1 VSDRRATLRDVAAH
15 AGVSPRTVSNVVND
29 FIHVSPTTR
38 AKVQDSVDALDY
50 RPNLLARGLRHQP
63 TGFIT
68 LLLPQLTVPY
78 FAELA
83 HEVVEC
89 ARALGAI
96 VMVDETGGDP
106 ERERVLL
113 DTAAEARWI
122 DGVLLSSIGLTEQ
135 DLAGLGSRMSVV
147 LLGERTAG
155 SALDHVGID
164 NVAAS
169 TDAVAHLVEGGR
181 TRIVAVGGH
190 GDPLDVTSRLRLEGH
205 TRALEKAGLAGRG
218 GHVRTPDYSRESGRV
233 AVHALMERT
242 DRPDALFCFSDDLAL
257 GALRA
262 LSERGVRVPEDVAV
276 VGFDDAGTSA
286 YLSPALTSIRQD
298 RAATARGALDILTA
312 RIGGRHGPPRDLSV
326 PYALVVRE
334 SSRPPS

>member
-50 RPNLLARGLRHQP
+50 RPNLLARGLRQGP
-63 TGFIT
+63 TGFLT
-68 LLLPQLTVPY
+68 LLVPQLAVPY

-89 ARALGAI
+89 ARETGAF

-122 DGVLLSSIGLTEQ
+122 DGVLLSSVGLTES
-135 DLAGLGSRMSVV
+135 DLAGLGSRMTVV

-164 NVAAS
+164 NVAAA
-169 TDAVAHLVEGGR
+169 TDAVTHLVHGGR
-181 TRIVAVGGH
+181 TRIVALGGD
-190 GDPLDVTSRLRLEGH
+190 GDPLDITSRLRLEGH
-205 TRALEKAGLAGRG
+205 TRALGAAGLSRAG
-218 GHVRTPDYSRESGRV
+218 GHARTPDYSRESGRV
-233 AVHALMERT
+233 AVHALMERS
-242 DRPDALFCFSDDLAL
+242 DPPDALFCFSDDLAV
-257 GALRA
+257 GAVRG

-286 YLSPALTSIRQD
+286 YLTPGLTSIRPD
-298 RAATARGALDILTA
+298 RAAIARGALDILTA
-312 RIGGRHGPPRDLSV
+312 RISGQHGPPRDLSV
-326 PYALVVRE
+326 PYELIVRE
-334 SSRPPS
+334 SSRPPG